1 MKIKMQSTR
10 GQCVATIDEAI
21 LSGLAGDGGLFVPD
35 RFPDLTIKKF
45 YEYGNLIDFSVNLLS
60 PFFSDS
66 KIDINNAFCQK
77 FLTFSFPLHHLSKK
91 SYVLELFHGPTLS
104 FKDLGTQFFSQC
116 LLHLIQDQNAKILV
130 ATSGDTGAAIAH
142 ALHGKKQLK
151 GIILFPKDKISFR
164 QQAQITCWGDN
175 IRALAVNGS
184 FDQCQQLV
192 KQVFAKREHK
202 GILTTANSMN
212 IARLLPQVI
221 FYAFTSIQL
230 ALRHNHSVN
239 FIVPSGNLGNVTA
252 CYWAKMLGFPI
263 AQILIANN
271 ANNALSEFLLTGVY
285 QPKSVIKTLATAM
298 DVCEPSNL
306 ERLLILFNSY
316 SECKKQMDAESVSDD
331 QIKQAIINCYN
342 EHHYMICPH
351 TATAYH
357 RLSAINQDK
366 PWVIVAPAHPA
377 KFEEVLEPLLKTQ
390 IPVPEQLKVLLG
402 RKQHY
407 SIIEPNY
414 QSLYHFLDD

>member
-1 MKIKMQSTR
+1 MKIKMRSTR
-10 GQCVATIDEAI
+10 GQCVSTIDEAI
-21 LSGLAGDGGLFVPD
+21 LSGIAADGGLFVPD
-35 RFPDLTIKKF
+35 RFPNLTIKKF

-66 KIDINNAFCQK
+66 NIDVNNAFFQK
-77 FLTFSFPLHHLSKK
+77 FLTFSLPLHHLFKK
-91 SYVLELFHGPTLS
+91 NYVLELFHGPTLS
-104 FKDLGTQFFSQC
+104 CKDLGTQFFSEC
-116 LLHLIQDQNAKILV
+116 LLRLIQDKNAKVLV
-130 ATSGDTGAAIAH
+130 ATSGDTGAALAH
-142 ALHGKKQLK
+142 ALRGKKELK

-164 QQAQITCWGDN
+164 QQMQITCWGDN

-192 KQVFAKREHK
+192 KLAFAKSEYK

-230 ALRHNHSVN
+230 ALRHNYPVN
-239 FIVPSGNLGNVTA
+239 FIVPGGNLGNVTA

-263 AQILIANN
+263 DQILIANN
-271 ANNALSEFLLTGVY
+271 INSALSEFLLTGVN
-285 QPKSVIKTLATAM
+285 QSKSVIKTLATAM
-298 DVCEPSNL
+298 DVGEPSNF
-306 ERLLILFNSY
+306 ERLFILFNSY
-316 SECKKQMDAESVSDD
+316 SECKKQMNAESVNDE
-331 QIKQAIINCYN
+331 QIKQAIMNCYN
-342 EHHYMICPH
+342 EYHYIICPH

-377 KFEEVLEPLLKTQ
+377 KFEEVLEPLLKKE
-390 IPVPEQLKVLLG
+390 IPAPKQLKILLD

-414 QSLYHFLDD
+414 QSLYHFLVE

>member
-1 MKIKMQSTR
+1 MKIKMRSTR
-10 GQCVATIDEAI
+10 GQCVSTIDEAI
-21 LSGLAGDGGLFVPD
+21 LSGIAADGGLFVPD

-66 KIDINNAFCQK
+66 KIDVNNAFFQK
-77 FLTFSFPLHHLSKK
+77 FLTFSFPLHHLFKK
-91 SYVLELFHGPTLS
+91 NYVLELFHGPTLS
-104 FKDLGTQFFSQC
+104 CKDLGAQFFSEC
-116 LLHLIQDQNAKILV
+116 LLRLIQDKNAKVL
-130 ATSGDTGAAIAH
+130 ATTSGDTGAAIAY
-142 ALHGKKQLK
+142 ALRGKKELK

-164 QQAQITCWGDN
+164 QQMQITCWGEN

-184 FDQCQQLV
+184 FDQCQQLA
-192 KQVFAKREHK
+192 KLAFAKSEYK

-230 ALRHNHSVN
+230 ALRHNYSVN

-252 CYWAKMLGFPI
+252 CHWAKMLGFPI
-263 AQILIANN
+263 DQILIANN
-271 ANNALSEFLLTGVY
+271 INSALSEFLLTGVF
-285 QPKSVIKTLATAM
+285 QSKSVIKTLATAM
-298 DVCEPSNL
+298 DVGDPSNL
-306 ERLLILFNSY
+306 ERLFILFNSY
-316 SECKKQMDAESVSDD
+316 SECKKQMNAESVSDE
-331 QIKQAIINCYN
+331 QIKQAIMHCYN
-342 EHHYMICPH
+342 EYHYIICPH

-357 RLSAINQDK
+357 RLSSINQDK
-366 PWVIVAPAHPA
+366 PCVIVAPAHPA
-377 KFEEVLEPLLKTQ
+377 KFAEVLEPLLKKE
-390 IPVPEQLKVLLG
+390 IPVPKQLKILLD

-414 QSLYHFLDD
+414 QSLYYFLVE